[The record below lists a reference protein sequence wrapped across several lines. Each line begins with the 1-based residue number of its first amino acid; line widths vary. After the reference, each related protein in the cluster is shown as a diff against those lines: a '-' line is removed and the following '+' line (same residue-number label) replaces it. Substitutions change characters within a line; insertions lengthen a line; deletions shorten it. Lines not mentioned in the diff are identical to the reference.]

1 MSVGCGKVE
10 LSTKSV
16 KGNKMKKLHQDTE
29 LIFSILRE
37 LVVAEKPLEWRQA
50 NADLDKFRL
59 AIDADP
65 ELLRLARIYLV
76 APSPIAIR
84 VLVDLESKLRDKF
97 Y

>member
-1 MSVGCGKVE
+1 
-10 LSTKSV
+10 
-16 KGNKMKKLHQDTE
+16 MKKLDPNTS
-29 LIFSILRE
+29 LVFDILRQ
-37 LVVAEKPLEWRQA
+37 LVLAEKPLEWRQA

-65 ELLRLARIYLV
+65 ELLRLANIYLL

-84 VLVDLESKLRDKF
+84 VLVDIESRLRDKF

>member
-1 MSVGCGKVE
+1 
-10 LSTKSV
+10 
-16 KGNKMKKLHQDTE
+16 MKRLDPNTS
-29 LIFSILRE
+29 LVFDILRQ
-37 LVVAEKPLEWRQA
+37 LVLAEKPLEWRQA

>member
-1 MSVGCGKVE
+1 
-10 LSTKSV
+10 
-16 KGNKMKKLHQDTE
+16 MKKLHPNTSLVFD
-29 LIFSILRE
+29 ILRQ
-37 LVVAEKPLEWRQA
+37 LVLAEKPLEWRQA

-65 ELLRLARIYLV
+65 ELLRLANIYLV

-84 VLVDLESKLRDKF
+84 VLVDIESRLRDKF

>member
-1 MSVGCGKVE
+1 
-10 LSTKSV
+10 
-16 KGNKMKKLHQDTE
+16 MKKLDPNTS
-29 LIFSILRE
+29 LVFDILRQ
-37 LVVAEKPLEWRQA
+37 LVLAEKPLEWRQA

-65 ELLRLARIYLV
+65 ELLRLANIYLV

-84 VLVDLESKLRDKF
+84 VLVDIESRLRDKF

>member
-1 MSVGCGKVE
+1 
-10 LSTKSV
+10 
-16 KGNKMKKLHQDTE
+16 MKRLDPNTS
-29 LIFSILRE
+29 LVFDILRQ
-37 LVVAEKPLEWRQA
+37 LVLAEKPIEWRQA

-65 ELLRLARIYLV
+65 ELLRLATIYLN

-84 VLVDLESKLRDKF
+84 VLVDLESRLRDKF

>member
-1 MSVGCGKVE
+1 
-10 LSTKSV
+10 
-16 KGNKMKKLHQDTE
+16 MKKLHPNTSLVFD
-29 LIFSILRE
+29 ILRQ
-37 LVVAEKPLEWRQA
+37 LVLAEKPLEWRQA

-65 ELLRLARIYLV
+65 ELLRLANIYLV

>member
-1 MSVGCGKVE
+1 
-10 LSTKSV
+10 
-16 KGNKMKKLHQDTE
+16 MKKLHPNTSLVFD
-29 LIFSILRE
+29 ILRQ
-37 LVVAEKPLEWRQA
+37 LVLAEKPLEWRQA

-65 ELLRLARIYLV
+65 DLLRLANIYLV

>member
-1 MSVGCGKVE
+1 
-10 LSTKSV
+10 
-16 KGNKMKKLHQDTE
+16 MKKLHPDTS
-29 LIFSILRE
+29 LVFDILRQ
-37 LVVAEKPLEWRQA
+37 LVLAEKPIEWRQA

-65 ELLRLARIYLV
+65 ELLRLANIYLV